1 MKDCSKYGVSERWR
15 DYGNELDID
24 LYEDQILER
33 YPCIKANIEN
43 DKEKIYHLPF
53 DQQYDTTKI
62 EPDKGESY
70 FMTVK
75 EADDNGFRR
84 AKR

>member
-1 MKDCSKYGVSERWR
+1 MVMNLILICMK
-15 DYGNELDID
+15 
-24 LYEDQILER
+24 DQILER
-33 YPCIKANIEN
+33 YPCIKENIEN

-62 EPDKGESY
+62 ESDKGESY

-75 EADDNGFRR
+75 EAEDNGFRR
-84 AKR
+84 AKRWMGNKTGDG